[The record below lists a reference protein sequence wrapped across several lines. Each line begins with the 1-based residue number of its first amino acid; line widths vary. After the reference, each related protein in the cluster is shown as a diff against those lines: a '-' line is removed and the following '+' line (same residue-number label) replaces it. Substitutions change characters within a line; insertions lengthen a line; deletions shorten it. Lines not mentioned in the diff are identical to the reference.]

1 MIILITFV
9 PLALVVFD
17 QAMYSVR
24 ENAGLV
30 QPVLVISKSLF
41 RETTVQVT
49 TTNGTATGEYCSI
62 WINY

>member
-9 PLALVVFD
+9 PLALVAFD
-17 QAMYSVR
+17 QAMYSVN
-24 ENAGLV
+24 ENAGPV

-41 RETTVQVT
+41 RETIVQVT
-49 TTNGTATGEYCSI
+49 NMDGTATGEYCSI